1 MEDAADHRATLAER
15 PFGQTFVYRSTGLR
29 GFCARGAFPPVDMR
43 LGRSLLTGTGWA
55 GLIGGLA
62 LCVLVFLA
70 LYVAAAGRPDDG
82 RVVKLP
88 SVREGR
94 VALHPPG
101 RGAPSPAPAR
111 PTPSGSRGGGDGI

>member
-1 MEDAADHRATLAER
+1 
-15 PFGQTFVYRSTGLR
+15 
-29 GFCARGAFPPVDMR
+29 MR

-55 GLIGGLA
+55 GTIGGLA

-88 SVREGR
+88 SR
-94 VALHPPG
+94 
-101 RGAPSPAPAR
+101 
-111 PTPSGSRGGGDGI
+111 SRGLVSRSTLQDAALRLLPPLDPPPRVRAGVATVAR